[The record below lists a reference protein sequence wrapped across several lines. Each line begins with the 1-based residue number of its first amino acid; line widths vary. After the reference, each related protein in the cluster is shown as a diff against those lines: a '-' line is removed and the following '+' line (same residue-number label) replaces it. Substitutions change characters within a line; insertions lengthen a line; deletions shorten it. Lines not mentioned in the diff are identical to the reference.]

1 MRSIKNWLAACA
13 AAMVVACG
21 GGSDAGAPIFSDGGQ
36 GTAAVADLT
45 IDAPVQV
52 PNTTSST
59 ATVTVTAV
67 DAGGRTLPGVP
78 VVFAIDNGGT
88 ITAPDATGDN
98 GQIQATLSIGSNRAD
113 RMLTVTATSGSV
125 TRKAQVQ
132 VIGTRI
138 AATLPPVVDPGA
150 AASVQYRVVDRS
162 GTAMANQDI
171 AVSAPGL
178 TPDSAS
184 GKTGP
189 NGEFSYSFTA
199 PAAPGSVQIV
209 ARVGEASD
217 TRTLQV
223 QPASQ
228 VDEVPADVDIV
239 AASVSVSPSVVS
251 VNASGQT
258 NRAEVRALFLD
269 KSNQPIKNVR
279 VRFTLPD
286 PNNVGGE
293 ISTGLGSTLYTD
305 ANGVVTTAYIPG
317 ARSSPTDGVV
327 VRACFGKSDTD
338 PDLLDCNTFRDAT
351 LTVANEALGVSIGT
365 NELIVVNEL
374 TYVKRFLVSVTDSA
388 GAAKPDVD
396 LSVSLNLKSYRKGY
410 YVLSGDTWKKELD
423 VICPNEDL
431 NRNGVSEA
439 LLVGR
444 EDADEDGRLEP
455 GRSDVSVR
463 LLEPRTAAD
472 GTAVIEILYAK
483 SFATWIDADL
493 TVTASGVGGSEG
505 RATFRV
511 DPIPADAAA
520 IKNRDVFPAFG
531 RSPFGTQVP
540 DPVEV
545 ETFGG
550 ETIVL
555 CGKPV
560 T

>member
-1 MRSIKNWLAACA
+1 MRSFKSWLAACA
-13 AAMVVACG
+13 AVMVAACG
-21 GGSDAGAPIFSDGGQ
+21 GGGGSAGAPPFGGGQ
-36 GTAAVADLT
+36 GTAAVASLT
-45 IDAPVQV
+45 IEAPVLV

-67 DAGGRTLPGVP
+67 DAGGRTLAGVP

-98 GQIQATLSIGSNRAD
+98 GQIQATLSIGANRAD
-113 RMLTVTATSGSV
+113 RMLTVTAQSGSV
-125 TRKAQVQ
+125 KRTAQVQ

-138 AATLPPVVDPGA
+138 TATLPPVVDPGA
-150 AASVQYRVVDRS
+150 AASVQYRVVDSS
-162 GTAMANQDI
+162 GTAMASQDI
-171 AVSAPGL
+171 SVTAPGL
-178 TPDSAS
+178 SPESAS

-189 NGEFSYSFTA
+189 NGEFSFGFTA

-217 TRTLQV
+217 TRVLQV

-228 VDEVPADVDIV
+228 VEEVPADLVI
-239 AASVSVSPSVVS
+239 ASASVSVSPSVVA
-251 VNASGQT
+251 VNTAGSQT
-258 NRAEVRALFLD
+258 NRAEVRALFLGSD
-269 KSNQPIKNVR
+269 NKPIKNVR

-286 PNNVGGE
+286 PNNVGG
-293 ISTGLGSTLYTD
+293 SFTTGTTTLYTD

-317 ARSSPTDGVV
+317 TRSSPTDGVV
-327 VRACFGKSDTD
+327 VRACYGRSDTD
-338 PDLLDCNTFRDAT
+338 PDLLDCTTFRDAT

-374 TYVKRFLVSVTDSA
+374 TYVKRYLVSVTDSA

-396 LSVSLNLKSYRKGY
+396 LSVSLNLKNYHKGY
-410 YVLSGDTWKKELD
+410 YVLSGDSWVKALD
-423 VICPNEDL
+423 VTCPNEDL
-431 NRNGVSEA
+431 NRNGVSES

-463 LLEPRTAAD
+463 LLAPRTAAD
-472 GTAVIEILYAK
+472 GTAVVEILYAK

-493 TVTASGVGGSEG
+493 TVAASGIGGSEG
-505 RATFRV
+505 RATFRI

-531 RSPFGTQVP
+531 LSPFGTQVP
-540 DPVEV
+540 DAVEV

-550 ETIVL
+550 GTVVL
-555 CGKPV
+555 CGKPAN
-560 T
+560 

>member
-1 MRSIKNWLAACA
+1 MRSFKSWLAACA
-13 AAMVVACG
+13 AVMVAACG
-21 GGSDAGAPIFSDGGQ
+21 GGGGSSGTPPFGGGQ
-36 GTAAVADLT
+36 GTAAVANLT
-45 IDAPVQV
+45 IEAPVQV

-67 DAGGRTLPGVP
+67 DAGGRTLSGVP
-78 VVFAIDNGGT
+78 VTFAIDNGGT
-88 ITAPDATGDN
+88 ITAPDTTGDN
-98 GQIQATLSIGSNRAD
+98 GQIQATLSIGANRAD
-113 RMLTVTATSGSV
+113 RMLTVTAQSGAV
-125 TRKAQVQ
+125 KRTAQVQ

-138 AATLPPVVDPGA
+138 TATLPPVVDPGA

-178 TPDSAS
+178 SPESAS

-189 NGEFSYSFTA
+189 NGEFSFGFTA

-228 VDEVPADVDIV
+228 VEEVPAGVDIV
-239 AASVSVSPSVVS
+239 AASVAVSPSVVS

-269 KSNQPIKNVR
+269 KFNKPIKNVR
-279 VRFTLPD
+279 VRFALPD
-286 PNNVGGE
+286 PNNVGGSF
-293 ISTGLGSTLYTD
+293 STGATTLYTD

-317 ARSSPTDGVV
+317 TRSSPTDGVV
-327 VRACFGKSDTD
+327 VRACYGKSDTD
-338 PDLLDCNTFRDAT
+338 PDLLDCTAFRDAT

-396 LSVSLNLKSYRKGY
+396 LSVSLNLKNYHKGY
-410 YVLSGDTWKKELD
+410 YVLSGDSWVKALD
-423 VICPNEDL
+423 VTCPNEDL
-431 NRNGVSEA
+431 NRNGVSEM

-455 GRSDVSVR
+455 GRSDISIR
-463 LLEPRTAAD
+463 LLEPRTATD
-472 GTAVIEILYAK
+472 GTAIVEILYAK

-493 TVTASGVGGSEG
+493 TVAASGVGGSEG
-505 RATFRV
+505 RATFRI

-531 RSPFGTQVP
+531 LSPFGTQVP
-540 DPVEV
+540 DAVQV

-550 ETIVL
+550 GTVVL
-555 CGKPV
+555 CGKPAG
-560 T
+560 

>member
-1 MRSIKNWLAACA
+1 MRSFKSWLAACA
-13 AAMVVACG
+13 AVMVAACG
-21 GGSDAGAPIFSDGGQ
+21 GGGGDAGTPPFGGGQ

-45 IDAPVQV
+45 IEVPVTV

-67 DAGGRTLPGVP
+67 DAGGRTLAGVP

-98 GQIQATLSIGSNRAD
+98 GQIQATLSVGANRTD
-113 RMLTVTATSGSV
+113 RMLTVTATAGSV
-125 TRKAQVQ
+125 KRTAQVQ
-132 VIGTRI
+132 VIGTSI
-138 AATLPPVVDPGA
+138 TATLPPVVDPGA
-150 AASVQYRVVDRS
+150 AASVQYRVVDSS

-178 TPDSAS
+178 SPESAA

-189 NGEFSYSFTA
+189 NGEFSFGFTA

-209 ARVGEASD
+209 ARVGEASV

-223 QPASQ
+223 QPTSQ
-228 VDEVPADVDIV
+228 VEEVPADVDIV
-239 AASVSVSPSVVS
+239 GASVSVSPSVVA

-269 KSNQPIKNVR
+269 KFNKPIENVR

-286 PNNVGGE
+286 PNNVGGSF
-293 ISTGLGSTLYTD
+293 STGTTTLYTD

-317 ARSSPTDGVV
+317 TRSSPTDGVV
-327 VRACFGKSDTD
+327 VRACFGKSDSEAQA
-338 PDLLDCNTFRDAT
+338 CNSPNFRDAT

-374 TYVKRFLVSVTDSA
+374 TYVKRYLVSVTDSA

-396 LSVSLNLKSYRKGY
+396 LSVSLNLKNYHKGY
-410 YVLSGDTWKKELD
+410 YVLSGDSWVKALD
-423 VICPNEDL
+423 VSCPNEDL
-431 NRNGVSEA
+431 NRNGVSES

-463 LLEPRTAAD
+463 LLAPRTAAD
-472 GTAVIEILYAK
+472 GTAVVEILYAK

-493 TVTASGVGGSEG
+493 TVAASGIGGSEG

-531 RSPFGTQVP
+531 LSPFGTQVP
-540 DPVEV
+540 DAVEV

-550 ETIVL
+550 ETVVL
-555 CGKPV
+555 CGKPAN
-560 T
+560 

>member
-1 MRSIKNWLAACA
+1 MRSFKSWLAACA
-13 AAMVVACG
+13 AVMVAACG
-21 GGSDAGAPIFSDGGQ
+21 GGGGSSGTSPFGGGQ
-36 GTAAVADLT
+36 GTAAVANLT
-45 IDAPVQV
+45 IEAPVQV

-67 DAGGRTLPGVP
+67 DAGGRTLSGVP
-78 VVFAIDNGGT
+78 VTFAIDNGGT
-88 ITAPDATGDN
+88 ITAPDTTGDN
-98 GQIQATLSIGSNRAD
+98 GQIQATLSIGANRAD
-113 RMLTVTATSGSV
+113 RMLTVTAQSGSV
-125 TRKAQVQ
+125 KRTAQVQ

-138 AATLPPVVDPGA
+138 TATLPPVVDPGA

-178 TPDSAS
+178 SPESAS

-189 NGEFSYSFTA
+189 NGEFSFGFTA

-228 VDEVPADVDIV
+228 VEEVPAGVDIV
-239 AASVSVSPSVVS
+239 AASVAVSPSVVS

-269 KSNQPIKNVR
+269 KFNKPIKNVR
-279 VRFTLPD
+279 VRFALPD
-286 PNNVGGE
+286 PNNVGGSF
-293 ISTGLGSTLYTD
+293 STGATTLYTD

-317 ARSSPTDGVV
+317 TRSSPTDGVV
-327 VRACFGKSDTD
+327 VRACYGKSDTD
-338 PDLLDCNTFRDAT
+338 PDLLDCTAFRDAT

-396 LSVSLNLKSYRKGY
+396 LSVSLNLKNYHKGY
-410 YVLSGDTWKKELD
+410 YVLSGDSWVKALD
-423 VICPNEDL
+423 VTCPNEDL
-431 NRNGVSEA
+431 NRNGVSEM

-455 GRSDVSVR
+455 GRSDVSIR
-463 LLEPRTAAD
+463 LLEPRTATD
-472 GTAVIEILYAK
+472 GTAIVEILYAK

-493 TVTASGVGGSEG
+493 TVAASGVGGSEG
-505 RATFRV
+505 RATFRI

-531 RSPFGTQVP
+531 LSPFGTQVP
-540 DPVEV
+540 DAVQV

-550 ETIVL
+550 GTVVL
-555 CGKPV
+555 CGKPAG
-560 T
+560 

>member
-1 MRSIKNWLAACA
+1 MRSIKSWLAACA
-13 AAMVVACG
+13 AVLVVACGG
-21 GGSDAGAPIFSDGGQ
+21 GGSDAGAPIFGDGGQ
-36 GTAAVADLT
+36 GTAAVADLA

-52 PNTTSST
+52 ANTTSST

-67 DAGGRTLPGVP
+67 DAGGRTLSGVP
-78 VVFAIDNGGT
+78 VVFAIDNGAT
-88 ITAPDATGDN
+88 ITAADATGDN

-138 AATLPPVVDPGA
+138 TATLPPVVDPGA
-150 AASVQYRVVDRS
+150 SASVQYRVVDRS

-171 AVSAPGL
+171 SVSAPGL
-178 TPDSAS
+178 TPESAS

-189 NGEFSYSFTA
+189 NGEFSYGFTA

-251 VNASGQT
+251 VNTSGQT

-269 KSNQPIKNVR
+269 KSNKPIKNVR
-279 VRFTLPD
+279 VQFKLPD
-286 PNNVGGE
+286 PNSVGGQF
-293 ISTGLGSTLYTD
+293 STGATTLYTD
-305 ANGVVTTAYIPG
+305 ANGVVTTAFIPG
-317 ARSSPTDGVV
+317 SRSSPTDGVV
-327 VRACFGKSDTD
+327 VRACYGKSDTD
-338 PDLLDCNTFRDAT
+338 PDLLDCTTFRDAS

-396 LSVSLNLKSYRKGY
+396 LSVSLNLRSYRKGY
-410 YVLSGDTWKKELD
+410 YVLSGDSWVKEVD
-423 VICPNEDL
+423 VTCPNEDL
-431 NRNGVSEA
+431 NRNGVSEG
-439 LLVGR
+439 LLVGL

-455 GRSDVSVR
+455 GRSDISVR
-463 LLEPRTAAD
+463 LLEQRTAAD
-472 GTAVIEILYAK
+472 GTAVIEMLYAK

-493 TVTASGVGGSEG
+493 TVAASGVGGSEG

-520 IKNRDVFPAFG
+520 IKSSDVFPAFG
-531 RSPFGTQVP
+531 RSPFGTQEPEQV
-540 DPVEV
+540 DV
-545 ETFGG
+545 ETFDGDMV
-550 ETIVL
+550 VL
-555 CGKPV
+555 CGKPAN
-560 T
+560 

>member
-1 MRSIKNWLAACA
+1 
-13 AAMVVACG
+13 MVVACG
-21 GGSDAGAPIFSDGGQ
+21 GGDGDAGTPVFGGGGQ
-36 GTAAVADLT
+36 VTAAVADLM

-52 PNTTSST
+52 PNTPSST
-59 ATVTVTAV
+59 AAVTVTAV
-67 DAGGRTLPGVP
+67 DAGGRTLAGVP

-88 ITAPDATGDN
+88 ITAPDTTGDN
-98 GQIQATLSIGSNRAD
+98 GQIQATLSIGSNRSD

-125 TRKAQVQ
+125 KRAAVVQ

-138 AATLPPVVDPGA
+138 TATLPPVVDPGA

-162 GTAMANQDI
+162 GTAMASQDI
-171 AVSAPGL
+171 QVSAPGL
-178 TPDSAS
+178 TPASAS

-189 NGEFSYSFTA
+189 NGEFSFGFTA

-228 VDEVPADVDIV
+228 VDEVAKDTKI
-239 AASVSVSPSVVS
+239 AGSSVLVSPSVVA
-251 VNASGQT
+251 VNTAGNST
-258 NRAEVRALFLD
+258 NRAEVRALFLSD
-269 KSNQPIKNVR
+269 RNAPIKNVR

-286 PNNVGGE
+286 PNNVGGAF
-293 ISTGLGSTLYTD
+293 STGATTLYTD

-317 ARSSPTDGVV
+317 TRSSPTDGVV
-327 VRACFGKSDTD
+327 VRACYGKSDTD
-338 PDLLDCNTFRDAT
+338 PDLLDCTTYRDAT

-396 LSVSLNLKSYRKGY
+396 LSVSLNLQNYRKGY
-410 YVLSGDTWKKELD
+410 YVLSGDSWAKELD
-423 VICPNEDL
+423 VVCPNEDL

-455 GRSDVSVR
+455 GRSDLSVR

-472 GTAVIEILYAK
+472 GTAVVEILYAK

-493 TVTASGVGGSEG
+493 TVAASGVGGSEG
-505 RATFRV
+505 RATFRI
-511 DPIPADAAA
+511 DPIPADAGA

-531 RSPFGTQVP
+531 LSPFGVQVP
-540 DPVEV
+540 DAVEV
-545 ETFGG
+545 ETIDGDVV
-550 ETIVL
+550 VL
-555 CGKPV
+555 CGRPSN
-560 T
+560 